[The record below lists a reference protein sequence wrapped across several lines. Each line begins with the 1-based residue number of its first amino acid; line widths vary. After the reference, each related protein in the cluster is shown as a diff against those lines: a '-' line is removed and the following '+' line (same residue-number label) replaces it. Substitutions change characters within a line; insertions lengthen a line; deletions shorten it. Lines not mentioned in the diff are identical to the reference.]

1 MAEQGPLPCREG
13 KEKWGGME
21 AVQPPGMPSLG
32 RRAVGYHRPL
42 KVCIGRRGR
51 EVGNPGWRRGSRR
64 SDRPGAS
71 VSGCLRSFL
80 AVGEVAR
87 AGSSEG

>member
-1 MAEQGPLPCREG
+1 MV
-13 KEKWGGME
+13 
-21 AVQPPGMPSLG
+21 AVQLPGMSSLG

-42 KVCIGRRGR
+42 KVCIGHHGR
-51 EVGNPGWRRGSRR
+51 EAENLGWRRGSPR
-64 SDRPGAS
+64 SDRLGAS
-71 VSGCLRSFL
+71 VPGCLCSFL